1 MVSMIGYTPDIYMP
15 MLNTYLITTY
25 GEAVGY
31 QLYFGSVGVTAFF
44 GAGAAFYLLHLS
56 KDDEPL
62 SSE

>member
-1 MVSMIGYTPDIYMP
+1 

-62 SSE
+62 SST